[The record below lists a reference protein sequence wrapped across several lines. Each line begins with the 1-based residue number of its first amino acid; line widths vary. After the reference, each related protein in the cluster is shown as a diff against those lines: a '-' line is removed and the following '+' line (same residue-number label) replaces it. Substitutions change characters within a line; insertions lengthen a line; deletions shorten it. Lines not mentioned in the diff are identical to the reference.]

1 MVRSRSGIAASE
13 VWTGAGMGL
22 SALAALFLAGCTSTP
37 LKPMPVATGPACT
50 DVVFPIYFAEGSDQL
65 TPTAAQVIGSEAA
78 QVRGCRIGYV
88 SVLGLTDA
96 AGAASRNLDLSRRR
110 AGAVA
115 KALASAG
122 LPAPKFEVNG
132 VGETGALTDKGRP
145 VPLRRKTEVIIHAL
159 PT

>member
-1 MVRSRSGIAASE
+1 
-13 VWTGAGMGL
+13 
-22 SALAALFLAGCTSTP
+22 
-37 LKPMPVATGPACT
+37 MPVASRPSCT

-65 TPTAAQVIGSEAA
+65 TPTAGQVIGSEAA

-96 AGAASRNLDLSRRR
+96 AGGAAHNLDLSRRR
-110 AGAVA
+110 ATTVA
-115 KALASAG
+115 KALADAG

-132 VGETGALTDKGRP
+132 AGETGALTDKGRP